1 MTHTRDRRRGA
12 RRIGTAPAALALTGL
27 ALLGGSAWLGLDP
40 SAAPQPPL
48 SLEVT
53 DVRQAAAAPVT
64 PLPPAEQVAPPEP
77 GAPAPAVARPAGLRI
92 PSLDLEVDLVDL
104 GLDARGRLEVPD
116 DPAQVGWWE
125 GGPAPGAHG
134 AAVLA
139 GHVDSYEGP
148 GAFWRLGEL
157 APGDRIEVT
166 AADGTVHA
174 FVVDGVGRWPKA
186 EFPTDAVYRQADG
199 PELRLITCGGPFDEA
214 DRSYRDNVVVFATAV

>member
-1 MTHTRDRRRGA
+1 M
-12 RRIGTAPAALALTGL
+12 GTAPTALALTGL
-27 ALLGGSAWLGLDP
+27 ALLGGSAWLGTTP

-48 SLEVT
+48 SGEVA
-53 DVRQAAAAPVT
+53 DVRQVAAAPLTTAPTTTV
-64 PLPPAEQVAPPEP
+64 PPAAQPAVP
-77 GAPAPAVARPAGLRI
+77 APAPALARPAALSI

-104 GLDARGRLEVPD
+104 GLDAQRRLEVPE
-116 DPAQVGWWE
+116 DPAQVGWWS
-125 GGPAPGAHG
+125 GGPAPGADG

-157 APGDRIEVT
+157 TPGDRIEVT

-174 FVVDGVGRWPKA
+174 FVVDGVGRWPKS

-214 DRSYRDNVVVFATAV
+214 DRSYRDNVIVFATAV